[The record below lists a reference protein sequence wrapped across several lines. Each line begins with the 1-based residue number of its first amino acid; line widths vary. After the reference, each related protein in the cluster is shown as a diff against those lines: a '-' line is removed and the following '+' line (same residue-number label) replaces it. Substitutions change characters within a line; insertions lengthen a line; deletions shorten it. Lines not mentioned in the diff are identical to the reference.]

1 MRSMLVFLLSLLC
14 TFVAARGLTGQ
25 RIGAAGIGVAGVG
38 DIVAGVGDIGVAN
51 VGDIGVGVHIG
62 TNPMWGVYGARRCG
76 THAPWRL
83 PGLKTCAGCW
93 CAFQLFLSYNRA
105 TEVVGAIVNI
115 ETLSPHT
122 LWGIQLRHESQC
134 PVEYTISLILMV
146 GVEWWHVLSL
156 SMSDH
161 MCLHFERFG

>member
-76 THAPWRL
+76 THAPW
-83 PGLKTCAGCW
+83 PSQH
-93 CAFQLFLSYNRA
+93 AFFL
-105 TEVVGAIVNI
+105 TD
-115 ETLSPHT
+115 TLSPRSTQT
-122 LWGIQLRHESQC
+122 LIVSASAISIHPSRRFSIVRVSFRHE
-134 PVEYTISLILMV
+134 
-146 GVEWWHVLSL
+146 
-156 SMSDH
+156 
-161 MCLHFERFG
+161 

>member
-76 THAPWRL
+76 THAP
-83 PGLKTCAGCW
+83 
-93 CAFQLFLSYNRA
+93 
-105 TEVVGAIVNI
+105 
-115 ETLSPHT
+115 
-122 LWGIQLRHESQC
+122 
-134 PVEYTISLILMV
+134 
-146 GVEWWHVLSL
+146 
-156 SMSDH
+156 
-161 MCLHFERFG
+161 